1 MNYVKRSQT
10 KRCAARWWKAGWGV
24 ILSAAA
30 LSGQTRLDLPTQSK
44 RVDFTQAQATAPVK
58 AGTAPPETC
67 NVGELFY
74 DTDGTPGQNLYGCT
88 ALNTWTLQAGSG
100 GGGGASAFNQLT
112 DLKVTLSSNT
122 YTVAAGNAAVGDTT
136 TVFTVATLTETD
148 PDDSGTIYFCLDSN
162 NGNPRLLAVIP
173 VAFTESN
180 YATSGITL
188 LDGAGCPN
196 DSRTL
201 ATAAMVNGTPAN
213 PIDFRG
219 AIELAPTVIAGTG
232 LLKVNGNSGRSRTL
246 SIDTTRVVQ
255 KFMGAGTPAG
265 TITGSTLGDLYVD
278 TSARKAYMCTNTAGN
293 CTGVAAGQ
301 WVILN

>member
-1 MNYVKRSQT
+1 M
-10 KRCAARWWKAGWGV
+10 
-24 ILSAAA
+24 LSAAA

-44 RVDFTQAQATAPVK
+44 RVDFTQAPATAPVK
-58 AGTAPPETC
+58 AGTTPPETC

-88 ALNTWTLQAGSG
+88 ALNTWTLEAGSG

-148 PDDSGTIYFCLDSN
+148 PDDSGTIYFCLDYN

-213 PIDFRG
+213 PVDFRG

-232 LLKVNGNSGRSRTL
+232 MLKVNGNSGRFPHAQHRHHQSCAEIHGGGYSSRYNHRQHAGG
-246 SIDTTRVVQ
+246 SIRGY
-255 KFMGAGTPAG
+255 F
-265 TITGSTLGDLYVD
+265 GSESIHVHEYCWKLQRCGRRAVGDIEL
-278 TSARKAYMCTNTAGN
+278 RPF
-293 CTGVAAGQ
+293 
-301 WVILN
+301 